1 MNEDIVHPTNRRHP
15 MKRTIVAFTLVAGTA
30 LALGALPAAH
40 GDDPEPRSVA
50 VTVYNGNLG
59 LVRDERRIE
68 LEDGVFTLP
77 FRDVAA
83 LIDPTSVAFRALR
96 AGGAV
101 DVLEQNYEYDLMT
114 PEALLD
120 RKSVV

>member
-1 MNEDIVHPTNRRHP
+1 
-15 MKRTIVAFTLVAGTA
+15 MKLPIIACALIAGAT

-40 GDDPEPRSVA
+40 GDDPEPRSLA
-50 VTVYNGNLG
+50 VTVYNSDLG

-68 LEDGVFTLP
+68 LESGVFTLP

-83 LIDPTSVAFRALR
+83 LIDPTSVAFRALN

-114 PEALLD
+114 PGHCWPSTWE
-120 RKSVV
+120 RWSRS